1 MIKLLA
7 TIFIKNK
14 NDFSNPQVRRKYGIL
29 CGATGIVL
37 NFFLFCGKL
46 FAGFIS
52 KSVAI
57 TADAFNNLSDAGSSI
72 ISMIG
77 FKMAG
82 KKPDAEHPF
91 GHGRIEYISGL
102 IVSMLI
108 ILMGFELASSSINNI
123 LNPEKTD
130 YSLLSLII
138 LCVSILVKIYMI
150 IYNKNIGNKISSPT
164 MKATAA
170 DSLSDV
176 ISSCVVLLTVL
187 VTVAL
192 EKYFNIQLSF
202 SLDGFA
208 GLAVSIFIFY
218 SGFSS
223 AKETLEPLLGTAPSK
238 ELVENIEKTVL
249 AHEQIIGIHDLV
261 IHDYGPGRLMISLH
275 AEVSSKNDFFEIHDV
290 IDNIEVEIANK
301 FSCDCVIHMDP
312 IETDNE
318 QLNQMKSFVKDVVQN
333 INSELTI
340 HDFRFVPG
348 NTHTNLIF
356 DIVLESSFIGK
367 EEELKTMIC
376 TKIKE
381 KNPEYNCVIKF
392 DLKYV

>member
-7 TIFIKNK
+7 SIFIKNK
-14 NDFSNPQVRRKYGIL
+14 NDFSNPQVRRHYGIL
-29 CGATGIVL
+29 CGAVGIIL
-37 NFFLFCGKL
+37 NIFLFCGKL
-46 FAGFIS
+46 FAGLIA

-123 LNPEKTD
+123 INPEKTD
-130 YSLLSLII
+130 YSFLSLII

-150 IYNKNIGNKISSPT
+150 IYNTNIGNKIASPT

-187 VTVAL
+187 ITVAL
-192 EKYFNIQLSF
+192 EKYFNIQLKF

-223 AKETLEPLLGTAPSK
+223 AKETLEPLLGSVPSK

-290 IDNIEVEIANK
+290 IDNIEVELAKK

-318 QLNQMKSFVKDVVQN
+318 QLNQMKQFVKDVVQN

-356 DIVLESSFIGK
+356 DIVLESSYIGK
-367 EEELKTMIC
+367 EEELRTLIC
-376 TKIKE
+376 SKIKE
-381 KNPEYNCVIKF
+381 TKPEYNCVIKF
-392 DLKYV
+392 DMKYV

>member
-1 MIKLLA
+1 MIRLLA
-7 TIFIKNK
+7 KIFIKNS
-14 NDFSNPQVRRKYGIL
+14 NDFNNPQVRRYYGIL
-29 CGATGIVL
+29 CGAVGIVL
-37 NFFLFCGKL
+37 NIFLFCGKL
-46 FAGFIS
+46 FAGFIA

-91 GHGRIEYISGL
+91 GHGRIEYIAGL

-108 ILMGFELASSSINNI
+108 ILMGFELASSSIHNI
-123 LNPEKTD
+123 INPEKTD
-130 YSLLSLII
+130 YSILSLII

-150 IYNKNIGNKISSPT
+150 IYNKNIGNKIASPT

-187 VTVAL
+187 ITVAL
-192 EKYFNIQLSF
+192 EKYFDIKLSF

-223 AKETLEPLLGTAPSK
+223 AKETLEPLLGTTPSK
-238 ELVENIEKTVL
+238 ELVENIEKTVM
-249 AHEQIIGIHDLV
+249 AHQQIIGIRDLV
-261 IHDYGPGRLMISLH
+261 VHDYGSGRMMISLH
-275 AEVSSKNDFFEIHDV
+275 AEVDSKNDFFTVHDI
-290 IDNIEVEIANK
+290 IDNIEVEISNK

-318 QLNQMKSFVKDVVQN
+318 QLNQMKSFVKDVVKN
-333 INSELTI
+333 INPELSI

-348 NTHTNLIF
+348 KTHTNLIF
-356 DIVLESSFIGK
+356 DIVLEPSFIGK
-367 EEELKTMIC
+367 EEELKNLIC

-381 KNPEYNCVIKF
+381 QNSEYNCVIKF
-392 DLKYV
+392 DIKYS

>member
-7 TIFIKNK
+7 KIFIKNN
-14 NDFSNPQVRRKYGIL
+14 NDFNNPQVRRHYGIL
-29 CGATGIVL
+29 CGAVGIML
-37 NFFLFCGKL
+37 NIFLFCGKI
-46 FAGFIS
+46 FAGFIA

-91 GHGRIEYISGL
+91 GHGRIEYIAGL

-123 LNPEKTD
+123 ISPEKTD
-130 YSLLSLII
+130 YSTISLII

-150 IYNKNIGNKISSPT
+150 IFNKDIGNKISSPT

-176 ISSCVVLLTVL
+176 VASCVVLVTIL
-187 VTVAL
+187 VSITL
-192 EKYFNIQLSF
+192 KHFFDYEFPF
-202 SLDGFA
+202 SLDGIA
-208 GLAVSIFIFY
+208 GLAVSLFIFY

-223 AKETLEPLLGTAPSK
+223 AKETLEPLLGTLPSK
-238 ELVENIEKTVL
+238 ELVDDIEKTVM
-249 AHEQIIGIHDLV
+249 AHQEIIGIHDLV
-261 IHDYGPGRLMISLH
+261 VHDYGPGRMMISLH
-275 AEVSSKNDFFEIHDV
+275 AEVCSKNDFFTIHDV
-290 IDNIEVEIANK
+290 IDNIEVELSKK
-301 FSCDCVIHMDP
+301 FSCECVIHMDP
-312 IETDNE
+312 IETDNK
-318 QLNQMKSFVKDVVQN
+318 QLNQMKSFVKEIVQN
-333 INSELTI
+333 INPELSI

-348 NTHTNLIF
+348 QTHTNLIF
-356 DIVLESSFIGK
+356 DIVLENSFIGK
-367 EEELKTMIC
+367 EEELKNLIC

-392 DLKYV
+392 DIKYS

>member
-1 MIKLLA
+1 MIRLLA
-7 TIFIKNK
+7 KIFIKNS
-14 NDFSNPQVRRKYGIL
+14 NDFNNPQVRRYYGIL
-29 CGATGIVL
+29 CGAVGIVL
-37 NFFLFCGKL
+37 NIFLFCGKL
-46 FAGFIS
+46 FAGFIA

-91 GHGRIEYISGL
+91 GHGRIEYIAGL

-108 ILMGFELASSSINNI
+108 ILMGFELASSSIHNI
-123 LNPEKTD
+123 INPEKTD
-130 YSLLSLII
+130 YSILSLII

-150 IYNKNIGNKISSPT
+150 IYNKNIGNKIASPT

-187 VTVAL
+187 ITVAL
-192 EKYFNIQLSF
+192 EKYFDIKLSF

-223 AKETLEPLLGTAPSK
+223 AKETLEPLLGTTPSK
-238 ELVENIEKTVL
+238 ELVENIEKTVM
-249 AHEQIIGIHDLV
+249 AHQYYIKCTFYNSISIINTCNSYCSRTV
-261 IHDYGPGRLMISLH
+261 IGLDNSL
-275 AEVSSKNDFFEIHDV
+275 
-290 IDNIEVEIANK
+290 
-301 FSCDCVIHMDP
+301 
-312 IETDNE
+312 
-318 QLNQMKSFVKDVVQN
+318 
-333 INSELTI
+333 
-340 HDFRFVPG
+340 
-348 NTHTNLIF
+348 
-356 DIVLESSFIGK
+356 GK
-367 EEELKTMIC
+367 T
-376 TKIKE
+376 
-381 KNPEYNCVIKF
+381 F
-392 DLKYV
+392 GSR

>member
-7 TIFIKNK
+7 KIFIKNN
-14 NDFSNPQVRRKYGIL
+14 NDFNNPQVRRHYGIL
-29 CGATGIVL
+29 CGAVGIVL
-37 NFFLFCGKL
+37 NIFLFCGKL
-46 FAGFIS
+46 FAGFIA

-249 AHEQIIGIHDLV
+249 THEQIIGIHDLV

-318 QLNQMKSFVKDVVQN
+318 PLNQMKSFVKDVVQN

-340 HDFRFVPG
+340 DDFSFVPG

-381 KNPEYNCVIKF
+381 KNHEYNCVIKF